1 VDVDSRDASTFY
13 DVSKF
18 AIQMHALPSG
28 LRKHAYS
35 PVHFVVGISL
45 AAIRQGESKSEEAT
59 EPLRFLFLP
68 RAPASRH
75 RIEEFMYKGQSGM
88 WSWLLHRI
96 TGLGILLFLL
106 LHIVDIS
113 IIGFGP
119 QAYNESVALFDSII
133 VRLLSLALIGAVLLH
148 ASNGIRIMV
157 IDFWRR
163 GVQYQVLMFVLAL
176 VVTVVGFLPLAYYIL
191 YPVLP
196 FLHPAHATTITK

>member
-1 VDVDSRDASTFY
+1 
-13 DVSKF
+13 
-18 AIQMHALPSG
+18 
-28 LRKHAYS
+28 
-35 PVHFVVGISL
+35 
-45 AAIRQGESKSEEAT
+45 
-59 EPLRFLFLP
+59 
-68 RAPASRH
+68 
-75 RIEEFMYKGQSGM
+75 MYKGQSGM

-96 TGLGILLFLL
+96 AGLGILLFLL

-119 QAYNESVALFDSII
+119 QAYNESVLLFDSII

-157 IDFWRR
+157 IDFWRK
-163 GVQYQVLMFVLAL
+163 GVRYQVLMFAIVL
-176 VVTVVGFLPLAYYIL
+176 VVTVVGFLPIAYYVL